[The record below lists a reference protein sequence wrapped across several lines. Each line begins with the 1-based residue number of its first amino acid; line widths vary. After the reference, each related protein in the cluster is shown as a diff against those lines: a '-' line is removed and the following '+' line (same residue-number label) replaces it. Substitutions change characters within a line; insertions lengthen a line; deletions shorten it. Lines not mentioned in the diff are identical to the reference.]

1 MTLAEAIEKWEKEEG
16 LDKEQRSR
24 ETRTVEVSHEDMVFL
39 RALVHPQPP
48 HDEYERIIDGCTV
61 SLWES
66 EFDDR
71 FSIGAY
77 ESDSVS
83 CVLTYDD
90 CSEYCDV
97 FRLTVRERET
107 NMEHSIV
114 WSEVEFIEKKDDKI
128 IVTGCRRYE
137 MIDDEPQLVL
147 YNFHIVEMEAV
158 Q

>member
-1 MTLAEAIEKWEKEEG
+1 M
-16 LDKEQRSR
+16 
-24 ETRTVEVSHEDMVFL
+24 
-39 RALVHPQPP
+39 
-48 HDEYERIIDGCTV
+48 
-61 SLWES
+61 ES

-77 ESDSVS
+77 ESDSMS

-114 WSEVEFIEKKDDKI
+114 WSEVEFIEKKDNAI
-128 IVTGCRRYE
+128 VVTGYRIYE
-137 MIDDEPQLVL
+137 MVDNEPQLVL
-147 YNFHIVEMEAV
+147 YDLSIVEREV
-158 Q
+158 KQ

>member
-1 MTLAEAIEKWEKEEG
+1 MPIL
-16 LDKEQRSR
+16 L
-24 ETRTVEVSHEDMVFL
+24 F
-39 RALVHPQPP
+39 P
-48 HDEYERIIDGCTV
+48 
-61 SLWES
+61 

-107 NMEHSIV
+107 NTEHSIV
-114 WSEVEFIEKKDDKI
+114 WSEVEFIEKKDDAI
-128 IVTGCRRYE
+128 VVTGCRRYG
-137 MIDDEPQLVL
+137 MVNDEPQLVL
-147 YNFHIVEMEAV
+147 YNLTIVDKEMD